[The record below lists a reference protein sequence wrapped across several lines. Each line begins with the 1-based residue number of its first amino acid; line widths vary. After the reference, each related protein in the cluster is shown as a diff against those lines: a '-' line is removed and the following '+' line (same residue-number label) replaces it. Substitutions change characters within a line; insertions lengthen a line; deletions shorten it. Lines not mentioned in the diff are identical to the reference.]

1 MSVAPNTREVATP
14 ADHQCQPQDSN
25 SDREQFLHASLEK
38 GSYGQDFMYP
48 VYPCGRTP
56 PIRILHF
63 KPPTYIWSTADKA
76 IRFAEWDFNC
86 ARPQSIHHSCARPRS
101 TTHDHHGQHCL
112 TRRATPAEH
121 AQQTFSPHVHQILKA
136 LAIKLV
142 IRHHQRAAQP
152 TTALAA
158 HTASAITHT
167 KLREICLASATWHAS
182 GFAPGQNQAAPAKG
196 HENLTLAGSSRNDS
210 RQTSFYGVICSAN
223 YCGIRVKWRQQH
235 VDMS

>member
-1 MSVAPNTREVATP
+1 VSVAPNTREVATP

-121 AQQTFSPHVHQILKA
+121 AQQKFSPHVHQILKA
-136 LAIKLV
+136 LAIKPRHPAPSACCLTNHGARGAHSL
-142 IRHHQRAAQP
+142 RHHSHQ
-152 TTALAA
+152 T
-158 HTASAITHT
+158 
-167 KLREICLASATWHAS
+167 
-182 GFAPGQNQAAPAKG
+182 
-196 HENLTLAGSSRNDS
+196 SRNLPRLCHLARKRFRS
-210 RQTSFYGVICSAN
+210 RPESGSA
-223 YCGIRVKWRQQH
+223 GERTRKSDIGGGRAGMTPGRLAFTG
-235 VDMS
+235 